1 MADVSTTFDIKLN
14 AKDYS
19 TEDTF
24 LPYTGVVIWL
34 SEDAAQKFTQEE
46 IDSADGALIQA
57 VNGEPTIFG
66 YKSTVYGTNGRV
78 LECINPFGS
87 IEMAD
92 NILNAMVYNEGV
104 AYTYEPFEA
113 TALIPPHFEIGDGVL
128 INNEHHGIYGYE
140 RTASRLP
147 QSKIEAPAD
156 EEIDHEYGYVPS
168 RERTITR
175 KFADVDTQFS
185 IQNGLIMARVTQTE
199 FDRTVNEMQSTIS
212 QTAEEINANV
222 VKKVGG
228 DNSSFGWSLTAD
240 GFVVYS
246 NNTPMMTI
254 DSNGATFKGAIEAET
269 GHIGGANGFTITSG
283 KLYSSTKSS
292 FSSTNNGVYIGT
304 DGISLGAFSDGKNP
318 FQVTPSGTL
327 YARSATFENC
337 SVSGAFSG
345 TGTFKSGTSGFFN
358 ATSGSTLQ
366 VAGTGIQQYVG
377 NIVASS
383 ITADTINA
391 VYAGTKAL
399 NAKYAEID
407 AKLTVEDFVLVDD
420 FTYKGYAMGL
430 VSLSPYTSFTR
441 QYLYVSIPAS
451 VAADGKSHTIKVSGS
466 SSASVGGTGVVT
478 ALSSKSIQYVGR

>member
-113 TALIPPHFEIGDGVL
+113 TALIPPHYEIGDGVL

-140 RTASRLP
+140 RVASRLP

-168 RERTITR
+168 KERTITR

-199 FDRTVNEMQSTIS
+199 FDTTVSEMQSTIS
-212 QTAEEINANV
+212 QTADEINANV

-228 DNSSFGWSLTAD
+228 DNSTFGWSLTAD

-254 DSNGATFKGAIEAET
+254 NSNGATFKGVIEADE
-269 GHIGGANGFTITSG
+269 GHIGGSNGFTIKSG
-283 KLYSSTKSS
+283 KLYSSTKSEYN
-292 FSSTNNGVYIGT
+292 STNNGVYIGT
-304 DGISLGAFSDGKNP
+304 DGISLGAYNSTSKKNP
-318 FQVTPSGTL
+318 FQVSSSGTL
-327 YARSATFENC
+327 YAKSATFDNC
-337 SVSGAFSG
+337 TISGTTIKQSSLSGTFSG
-345 TGTFKSGTSGFFN
+345 TGTFNNGTSGYFN
-358 ATSGSTLQ
+358 ADSASALKVDGTSINTYVDTLIANKITATYIGSRLTSVTSITATSG
-366 VAGTGIQQYVG
+366 
-377 NIVASS
+377 
-383 ITADTINA
+383 TIS
-391 VYAGTKAL
+391 
-399 NAKYAEID
+399 
-407 AKLTVEDFVLVDD
+407 
-420 FTYKGYAMGL
+420 
-430 VSLSPYTSFTR
+430 SLS
-441 QYLYVSIPAS
+441 
-451 VAADGKSHTIKVSGS
+451 
-466 SSASVGGTGVVT
+466 
-478 ALSSKSIQYVGR
+478 SSKFNGKTPAWRYLKDGNGRGITDAQGNRVMILIGS